1 MAVDYTT
8 AAGQVRL
15 LIADTGATPILS
27 DDQVAGYLARWGLTP
42 TDPATARAGIGR
54 AAADALDAI
63 ADSETL
69 VSKVI
74 KTQDLTTNGAQ
85 VADALRKH
93 ADTLRKRADQ
103 DDDLDDVNDN
113 TFFGVAE
120 FQPYPPTGAEAAEAP
135 AWGW

>member
-1 MAVDYTT
+1 MVVDYTA

-15 LIADTGATPILS
+15 LLADVGASTILD

-42 TDPATARAGIGR
+42 TDLPTLRAGISR

-63 ADSETL
+63 ATSEAL

-74 KTQDLTTNGAQ
+74 RTQDLQTNGAT

-93 ADTLRKRADQ
+93 AATLRDQ
-103 DDDLDDVNDN
+103 AATDDDDASW
-113 TFFGVAE
+113 FGVAE
-120 FQPYPPTGAEAAEAP
+120 FQPYPAGSSEAVEP
-135 AWGW
+135 GRW